1 MMRQQQQPQALMD
14 INKLMAIEEPDQRRQ
29 EIGNVI
35 YPIIQQQYQNAA
47 SKITGMLIENEQVV
61 DPVKLVTDINYL
73 QQKAHEAFTL
83 LQESTMGQQQM
94 TPEQMAA
101 AQNQQQQ

>member
-1 MMRQQQQPQALMD
+1 MD

-29 EIGNVI
+29 EIGNHI
-35 YPIIQQQYQNAA
+35 YPIIQQQYRDAA

-61 DPVKLVTDINYL
+61 DPIKLVTDINYL

-83 LQESTMGQQQM
+83 LQESSIAQQ
-94 TPEQMAA
+94 
-101 AQNQQQQ
+101 

>member
-1 MMRQQQQPQALMD
+1 MD

>member
-1 MMRQQQQPQALMD
+1 MD
-14 INKLMAIEEPDQRRQ
+14 LNKLHAIQEPDQRRQ

-35 YPIIQQQYQNAA
+35 YPIIQQQYQAHA

-61 DPVKLVTDINYL
+61 DPIKLVTDISYL

-83 LQESTMGQQQM
+83 LQESSMGQ
-94 TPEQMAA
+94 
-101 AQNQQQQ
+101 

>member
-1 MMRQQQQPQALMD
+1 MMRQQQPQALMD

-61 DPVKLVTDINYL
+61 DPIKLVTDINYL

>member
-1 MMRQQQQPQALMD
+1 MD

-61 DPVKLVTDINYL
+61 DPIKLVTDINYL